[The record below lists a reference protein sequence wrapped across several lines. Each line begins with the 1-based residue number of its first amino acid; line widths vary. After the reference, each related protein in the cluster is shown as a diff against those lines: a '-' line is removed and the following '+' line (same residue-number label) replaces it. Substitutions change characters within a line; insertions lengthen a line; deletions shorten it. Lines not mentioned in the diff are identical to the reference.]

1 MYYHTKQIL
10 KDKDKTVTEY
20 KVIDKDKLTIDLDLE
35 ANHDYTLEVYT
46 KKSGL
51 LATKRAIS
59 SVENIGFIISP
70 LFYYSQLLFF

>member
-35 ANHDYTLEVYT
+35 ANHDYTLRCIQ
-46 KKSGL
+46 KSGL